1 MAGAGSMGVLEKLGR
16 WWRIEATG
24 FCFAVFG
31 LGGLLVRLVVY
42 PLLRLLVY
50 PLQRRTQAIKAV
62 IHHSFRWFV
71 ALMAGLGVLSYEV
84 RNVERLHRKG
94 LLVLANHPSLI
105 DVVFL
110 ISLIRNMDCIV
121 KQALLRNPFTRGPI
135 TAAGF
140 IANDVGASLVESCI
154 ASIQSG
160 NNLIIF
166 PEGTRTPLV
175 GQVHLQR
182 GAANVA
188 VRGRIN
194 ITPVHIHCSLPMLTK
209 GAPWWK
215 VPVRRPHFII
225 EVREDIDIAPLI
237 EGAGSEALAARQVTE
252 YLSVELFKEPSHV

>member
-1 MAGAGSMGVLEKLGR
+1 MLERLNR
-16 WWRIEATG
+16 WWRMEATG

-31 LGGLLVRLVVY
+31 LGGLLVRMVIY
-42 PLLRLLVY
+42 PVLAVTVH
-50 PLQRRTQAIKAV
+50 PLQRRTQMVKAV
-62 IHHSFRWFV
+62 IHHSFRAFV

-84 RNVERLHRKG
+84 RHVERLQRKG

-110 ISLIRNMDCIV
+110 ISFIRNMDCIV

-135 TAAGF
+135 AAAGF
-140 IANDVGASLVESCI
+140 IANDAGATLVESCI
-154 ASIQSG
+154 ASIHAG

-166 PEGTRTPLV
+166 PEGTRTPV
-175 GQVHLQR
+175 NGAVQLQR

-194 ITPVHIHCSLPMLTK
+194 ITPVHIHCTLPMLTK

-215 VPVRRPHFII
+215 VPLRRPHFTI
-225 EVREDIDIAPLI
+225 EVREDIDINALMA
-237 EGAGSEALAARQVTE
+237 GASSEALAARNVTQ
-252 YLSVELFKEPSHV
+252 YLSEQLFKEPSRVRT